1 MNEAEDPGETKLQRK
16 RARDQEGT
24 AATSDKRAVEEG
36 MSWWTCL
43 MLGLPHEYTKPHV
56 VKKTSKNST

>member
-1 MNEAEDPGETKLQRK
+1 MSGKEDTREETKLQRK

-24 AATSDKRAVEEG
+24 VASSDKRAVEEG

-43 MLGLPHEYTKPHV
+43 MLGLPYEYTKPHV
-56 VKKTSKNST
+56 IKKPTS

>member
-1 MNEAEDPGETKLQRK
+1 MSGTEDSAETKLQRK

-24 AATSDKRAVEEG
+24 TTTSDKRTVEDG

-43 MLGLPHEYTKPHV
+43 MLGLPHEYTKPHT
-56 VKKTSKNST
+56 VKKTST

>member
-1 MNEAEDPGETKLQRK
+1 MNKTVDSGETKLQRK

-24 AATSDKRAVEEG
+24 VATSDKRTVEEG

-43 MLGLPHEYTKPHV
+43 MLGLPYEYTKPHV
-56 VKKTSKNST
+56 IKKTNN

>member
-1 MNEAEDPGETKLQRK
+1 MSAAEEPGETKLQRK

-24 AATSDKRAVEEG
+24 AATSDKRTVEEG

-43 MLGLPHEYTKPHV
+43 MLGLPYEHTKPHI
-56 VKKTSKNST
+56 VKKTNST

>member
-1 MNEAEDPGETKLQRK
+1 MNGAEEPGETKLQRK

-24 AATSDKRAVEEG
+24 TANSDKRTVEEG

-43 MLGLPHEYTKPHV
+43 MLGLPYEYTKPHV
-56 VKKTSKNST
+56 VKKTNSS